1 MNREKNCRVW
11 RQGLGALR
19 GQRAGRQS
27 PRPRRRPAAL
37 HGLRQ
42 GRDGVG
48 LFHAGLEPRWGYRA
62 ETGAGSHGLPL
73 PLASWAGDPLSSLL
87 LSGSPWGRPEPLR
100 MHLGN
105 LSQQS
110 KCQIQVQPCAKPS
123 ERRRSRGCPEP
134 LGSAQPSPTA
144 SQGLSYCTGGEFS
157 LRGRSGSTC
166 THTHPGWPG
175 RTGEA
180 HTSQG
185 GAGCRKATEDAR
197 ARLPKHRFLSM

>member
-1 MNREKNCRVW
+1 MQSVAA
-11 RQGLGALR
+11 GA
-19 GQRAGRQS
+19 GCAPRAAGGPAVSAPPPAPSS
-27 PRPRRRPAAL
+27 PA
-37 HGLRQ
+37 GLRQ

-123 ERRRSRGCPEP
+123 ERRCSRGCPEP
-134 LGSAQPSPTA
+134 LGSALPSPTA
-144 SQGLSYCTGGEFS
+144 SRGLSYCTGGEFS
-157 LRGRSGSTC
+157 LRGRSGSTR

-185 GAGCRKATEDAR
+185 GAGCRKAREDAR